1 MQTSAELLQAQ
12 RLLELIR
19 KRVSGPLVI
28 MEVCGTH
35 TTAVSRY
42 GLRPLLEPLRLLSGP
57 GCPVCVTSPG
67 DLERMIALAGSDAV
81 VATFGDLLRLPGSG
95 GSLEQAQ
102 ADGAEV
108 RVVYS
113 PLDAVR
119 LAADKRDRPVVFLGV
134 GFETTA
140 PGLALAVKQAAKEG
154 LDNFYLY
161 SCLKTIV
168 PALNALLAGNSPE
181 LDGMLLPGHV
191 SCVIGRQAQDF
202 VASVHGVPAAVAGF
216 TESDIL
222 LGLAA
227 VILMIEKEEPGV
239 VNAYPRVVREEGN
252 VLAQSLLS
260 EVFGTA
266 DAEWRGLGSIP
277 GSGLTLRPEFARH
290 DAALHFNLPEP
301 QTAQE
306 ATEPC
311 RCGDVLRG
319 AIIPPECALF
329 AGRCT
334 PLSPFGPCMVSS
346 EGACA
351 AYYRYERK
359 KGAIPA

>member
-1 MQTSAELLQAQ
+1 MLTAAELSFAQ
-12 RLLELIR
+12 RLLKLIK

-57 GCPVCVTSPG
+57 GCPVCVTAAG
-67 DLERMIALAGSDAV
+67 DLDRMIALAGSCAI
-81 VATFGDLLRLPGSG
+81 VATFGDLLRVPGSG
-95 GSLEQAQ
+95 TSLEQAQ
-102 ADGAEV
+102 AAGADV

-119 LAADKRDRPVVFLGV
+119 IAAENRERPVVFLGV

-140 PGLALAVKQAAKEG
+140 PALALAVKQAEKED

-161 SCLKTIV
+161 SCLKTVV
-168 PALNALLAGNSPE
+168 PALQTLLAGDAPG
-181 LDGMLLPGHV
+181 LDGLLLPGHV
-191 SCVIGRQAQDF
+191 SCVIGRRAQDF
-202 VASVHGVPAAVAGF
+202 VASVHGVPAAVTGF

-227 VILMIEKEEPGV
+227 VILMIEKGEPDV

-252 VLAQSLLS
+252 AQAQNLLS
-260 EVFGTA
+260 EVFTAA
-266 DAEWRGLGSIP
+266 DAEWRGLGGIP
-277 GSGLTLRPEFARH
+277 GSGLALRPEFARH
-290 DAALHFNLPEP
+290 DAALHFDLPQP
-301 QTAQE
+301 QTSRQAK
-306 ATEPC
+306 EPC

-334 PLSPFGPCMVSS
+334 PLSPLGPCMVSS

-351 AYYRYERK
+351 AYYSYERK

>member
-1 MQTSAELLQAQ
+1 MRTAVEVLQPQ
-12 RLLELIR
+12 RLLELIK
-19 KRVSGPLVI
+19 KRVSGPVVI

-35 TTAVSRY
+35 TTAVSKY

-57 GCPVCVTSPG
+57 GCPVCVTDAG
-67 DLERMIALAGSDAV
+67 DLDRMIALAGSDAI
-81 VATFGDLLRLPGSG
+81 VATFGDLLCVPGSST
-95 GSLEQAQ
+95 SLEQAQ
-102 ADGAEV
+102 AAGADV

-113 PLDAVR
+113 PLDAVCI
-119 LAADKRDRPVVFLGV
+119 AAKNRARPVVFLGV

-140 PGLALAVKQAAKEG
+140 PGLALSVKQAAKEG

-161 SCLKTIV
+161 SCLKKVV
-168 PALNALLAGNSPE
+168 PALHALLAGNKPG

-191 SCVIGRQAQDF
+191 SSVIGRQAQDF
-202 VASVHGVPAAVAGF
+202 VASVHGVPAAVTGF

-227 VILMIEKEEPGV
+227 VILMIEKGEPSV
-239 VNAYPRVVREEGN
+239 VNAYPSVVREEGN
-252 VLAQSLLS
+252 PRAQSLLS
-260 EVFGTA
+260 EVFVAA

-290 DAALHFNLPEP
+290 DAALHFGLPEP
-301 QTAQE
+301 LAARQAK
-306 ATEPC
+306 EPC

-334 PLSPFGPCMVSS
+334 PLCPLGPCMVSS

-359 KGAIPA
+359 KGIPA